1 MALFKSALG
10 VLSAF
15 FFAANAQAGEVS
27 RYDHIFVIIAE
38 NKNFE
43 HIVGSANA
51 PRLSALAKEYG
62 LATKSYGVVH
72 PSQANYIA
80 MLGGDTFGI
89 HDDDAWFC
97 TAQMVSPD
105 CEFASNSGYATH
117 VVQARSLMDQLTQAN
132 LTWKGYFEDLPE
144 PGSLAIFNP
153 SRESPEPDRARFL
166 YAAKHNAF
174 ITFEK
179 TRDDPKLA
187 EKIVPL
193 EQLRADLASGALPNF
208 AHIVLNQCND
218 MHGLFPA
225 DPMPPEGCVLDFK
238 KRETV
243 EALIRRGDKAIG
255 DVVDEIVASPA
266 WSSDKNI
273 AIVVT
278 FDEDSTNSAGQQ
290 GCCGYDPNSPANF
303 GGGRIATI
311 VATNHGPRQI
321 EDATPYNHYSLLRTV
336 EEAFG
341 ITEHLG
347 FAAADDKGVK
357 SMTPLFAVPEKPVTP
372 VVQEKS
378 GSPVAQ
384 KPETAGAEDT
394 AVTK

>member
-1 MALFKSALG
+1 MALFKLALG
-10 VLSAF
+10 ALAAVL
-15 FFAANAQAGEVS
+15 FAASAQAGEVS
-27 RYDHIFVIIAE
+27 RYDHIFVIVAE

-43 HIVGSANA
+43 QIVGSANA
-51 PRLSALAKEYG
+51 PRLNALAMNYG
-62 LATKSYGVVH
+62 LATNSYGVVH

-89 HDDDAWFC
+89 HNDDAWFC
-97 TAQMVSPD
+97 TPKMVAPD
-105 CEFASNSGYATH
+105 CEFAGTSGYATH

-132 LTWKGYFEDLPE
+132 LTWKGYFQDLPE

-153 SRESPEPDRARFL
+153 GRETPEPGRARFL

-174 ITFEK
+174 ISFEK
-179 TRDDPKLA
+179 TRNDPKLA

-193 EQLRADLASGALPNF
+193 DRLHADLASGALPNF
-208 AHIVLNQCND
+208 AHIILNQCNE
-218 MHGLFPA
+218 MHGLYA
-225 DPMPPEGCVLDFK
+225 AEPMPPSDCVLDNGK
-238 KRETV
+238 PETV

-255 DVVDEIVASPA
+255 DIVDEIVASRP
-266 WSSDKNI
+266 WSSGENI

-278 FDEDSTNSAGQQ
+278 FDEDSTNSAGRQ

-311 VATNHGPRQI
+311 VVTNHGPRHI

-357 SMTPLFAVPEKPVTP
+357 SMAPLFRAPEK
-372 VVQEKS
+372 S
-378 GSPVAQ
+378 
-384 KPETAGAEDT
+384 ETAGANDST
-394 AVTK
+394 ATK

>member
-1 MALFKSALG
+1 MPIFKFCLSALT
-10 VLSAF
+10 AC
-15 FFAANAQAGEVS
+15 FFAASAQAAEVS
-27 RYDHIFVIIAE
+27 RYDHVFVIIAE

-43 HIVGSANA
+43 HIIGSANA
-51 PRLSALAKEYG
+51 PRLNALAKDYG

-97 TAQMVSPD
+97 TPGMVSPD
-105 CEFASNSGYATH
+105 CAFAGNSGYATH
-117 VVQARSLMDQLTQAN
+117 VLQARSLMDQLSEAN
-132 LTWKGYFEDLPE
+132 LTWKGYFQDLPE
-144 PGSLAIFNP
+144 PGSLAIYNP
-153 SRESPEPDRARFL
+153 SRETPEPNQARFL

-179 TRDDPKLA
+179 TRNDPKLA
-187 EKIVPL
+187 EKVVPL

-208 AHIVLNQCND
+208 AHVVLNQCDD

-225 DPMPPEGCVLDFK
+225 EPMPPSDCVLDFK
-238 KRETV
+238 KPETV

-255 DVVDEIVASPA
+255 DIVDEIVASPA
-266 WSSDKNI
+266 WSSSKNI
-273 AIVVT
+273 AVVVT

-311 VATNHGPRQI
+311 VVTNHGPRHV

-357 SMTPLFAVPEKPVTP
+357 SMAPLFAVPEKP
-372 VVQEKS
+372 
-378 GSPVAQ
+378 
-384 KPETAGAEDT
+384 ETAVAEEKPASASANDT
-394 AVTK
+394 TATK